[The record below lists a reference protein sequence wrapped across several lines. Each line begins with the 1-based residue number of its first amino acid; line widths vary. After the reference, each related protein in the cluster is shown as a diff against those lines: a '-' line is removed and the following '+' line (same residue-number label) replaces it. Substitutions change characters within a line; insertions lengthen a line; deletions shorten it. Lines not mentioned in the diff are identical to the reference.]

1 MKKPS
6 LSQDQYENL
15 LGYIRDE
22 VFPWIINHCVPDM
35 TDVEVRGDEF
45 SEIFL
50 ERQDF
55 LVLQALSVLEK
66 EIKKL

>member
-6 LSQDQYENL
+6 LSQDQYEDLVDYFN
-15 LGYIRDE
+15 YE
-22 VFPWIINHCVPDM
+22 VFPHIKNCCIPDM
-35 TDVEVRGDEF
+35 TDVKVRGDQF
-45 SEIFL
+45 SDIFK
-50 ERQDF
+50 ERQSF